1 MKRTY
6 LRNFKQVY
14 RDPKTQEE
22 KEYFY
27 QVTIIRDTDD
37 YSYRILNVTSGTIW
51 KDRRFNTMNEALD
64 FINMHPH
71 AIKETKEISL
81 GHLIDF

>member
-14 RDPKTQEE
+14 KDPETKKE

-27 QVTIIRDTDD
+27 QVTIIKDTDD
-37 YSYRILNVTSGTIW
+37 YSYRILNVTEGTLW
-51 KDRRFNTMNEALD
+51 KDRRFNTMDEALD

-71 AIKETKEISL
+71 AIEEAKEIPL
-81 GHLIDF
+81 RRLIDF